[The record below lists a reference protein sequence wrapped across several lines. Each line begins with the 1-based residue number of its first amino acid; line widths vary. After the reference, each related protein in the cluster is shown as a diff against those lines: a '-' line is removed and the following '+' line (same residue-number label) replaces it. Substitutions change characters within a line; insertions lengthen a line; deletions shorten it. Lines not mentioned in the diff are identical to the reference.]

1 MVKYEIKIRITPEEF
16 MKMTMRYL
24 PFEVVSAGEIEET
37 PTSRPD
43 PAIRFDKRFDLPKP
57 KPDRPH
63 KRYARRLPTRPM
75 RLDVGI
81 NRIIVEA
88 LKNRSHRP
96 VELRLL
102 LEQGGFSGGSLGSR
116 LNKLREKGIVEPAG
130 DGLWCIKK
138 EVKHDNS

>member
-24 PFEVVSAGEIEET
+24 PFEIISAGEIEET
-37 PTSRPD
+37 PAPRPN
-43 PAIRFDKRFDLPKP
+43 PAIRFDERFDLPKP

-63 KRYARRLPTRPM
+63 KRYATRPPTRPM

-88 LKNRSHRP
+88 LKERPHRA
-96 VELRLL
+96 VELRPLL
-102 LEQGGFSGGSLGSR
+102 KKGGFSEGSLSSR
-116 LNKLREKGIVEPAG
+116 LDKLRNKDIVEQVG
-130 DGLWCIKK
+130 DGTWRLG
-138 EVKHDNS
+138 VKHDNS